1 MSKLNQV
8 IAIEKGVKS
17 RVNTNMS
24 TLYKAIQKPTLFD
37 GFVKNWEKSDEDGE
51 NRPPERKRVQLKS
64 DEVLDTVG
72 ETLSELFDVTAQ
84 KDFANCK
91 ARANVVVGGK
101 TLLTDVPAT
110 YLLFL
115 EKQLN
120 DVKTLVGSIPTLSAD
135 EDWHEDKALGLFK
148 TEPVITRSTAKVQEP
163 IILAQPTKEHP
174 AQTQL
179 ITKDVVVG
187 HWNTVNQSGAAVG
200 SRKKQIVRRV
210 ETLIKAVK
218 YAREEAN
225 ETAAPQQSVGSV
237 VFDFLFGE

>member
-17 RVNTNMS
+17 RVNKNIS
-24 TLYKAIQKPTLFD
+24 QLYNAVQKPTLFD
-37 GFVKNWEKSDEDGE
+37 GFVKNWEKVDEDGE
-51 NRPPERKRVQLKS
+51 NRPPERKRVQFKV
-64 DEVLDTVG
+64 DDILDAVG

-84 KDFANCK
+84 KDFANCEAK
-91 ARANVVVGGK
+91 ADVNIGGK
-101 TLLTDVPAT
+101 ALLTGVPAT

-120 DVKTLVGSIPTLSAD
+120 DIATMVGKLPTLSTD
-135 EDWHEDKALGLFK
+135 ESWVEDKALGLYK
-148 TEPVITRSTAKVQEP
+148 TEPVVTRSTAKVQEP
-163 IILAQPTKEHP
+163 IVLAQATPEHP

-179 ITKDVVVG
+179 ITRDVVVG
-187 HWNTVNQSGAAVG
+187 HWNTVSQSGAAVG
-200 SRKKQIVRRV
+200 SRKKKIVRRV

-225 ETAAPQQSVGSV
+225 GTAAPQKTVGSV
-237 VFDFLFGE
+237 VFEYLFSE